1 MKIGPK
7 YKIARRLGSPVFEKT
22 QTPKFALREQQ
33 RAQRSRGQGGR
44 RKSQSSYALQLTE
57 KQKVRFT
64 YGITEKQFSNY
75 IKAVIANKSENP
87 SQALFESLE
96 SRLDNIVF
104 RTGLVTTRR
113 AARQAVS
120 HGHITVNG
128 VRTNIPSRK
137 VGPKDIIEIREA
149 SKSKG
154 LFDSLEERVKETI
167 IPSWLSVDVAK
178 KGIAIKGSPTYVQHE
193 NNFDLSTVIQFY
205 KR

>member
-1 MKIGPK
+1 MIIGPK

-33 RAQRSRGQGGR
+33 RAQRSRGMGGR
-44 RKSQSSYALQLTE
+44 RKSQSSYSLQLTE

-75 IKAVIANKSENP
+75 IKTVIANKSTNP
-87 SQALFESLE
+87 GQELFEALE
-96 SRLDNIVF
+96 ARLDNIVY
-104 RTGLVTTRR
+104 RSGLVPTRR

-137 VGPKDIIEIREA
+137 IHSKDIVQIREA
-149 SKSKG
+149 SKTKG
-154 LFDSLEERVKETI
+154 IFDSLDERIKETI

-178 KGIAIKGSPTYVQHE
+178 KGITLRGAPTYVQHE
-193 NNFDLSTVIQFY
+193 NNFDLSVVIQFY